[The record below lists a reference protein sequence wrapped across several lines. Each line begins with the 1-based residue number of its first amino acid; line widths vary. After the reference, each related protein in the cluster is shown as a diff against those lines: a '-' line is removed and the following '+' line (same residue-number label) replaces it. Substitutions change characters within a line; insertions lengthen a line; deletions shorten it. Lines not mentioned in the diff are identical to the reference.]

1 MTATLTS
8 TLSFSADRDALYQAV
23 SHVQRATAARPV
35 QPILSNVYLQ
45 AQSSGTLVLAATD
58 MDFSVRTEMPALVEG
73 EGAVTVSA
81 KKLSEILSKLP
92 SGQTVAMT
100 FKPEE
105 SLVHVQC
112 GSSAFDIRTMAAED
126 FPPIPLVDEMPTI
139 QVDLASMIQAISQ
152 TSFAAASYE
161 TNNILGGVYFKLT
174 SGMLEMAATDGS
186 RLARAL
192 EATSSSL
199 QSEEVTAVIPVRA
212 IQEVVKLLSG
222 SIQEGQTVG
231 LNIAQGLISFRTDS
245 VYVVSRLLD
254 GQYPQYQKLIP
265 TENNIVAYANRKE
278 LISSL
283 ERAAVMANERTHV
296 VKMSFDG
303 GHLTLAANT
312 PDLGDSK
319 DVLNVE
325 FNGSEP
331 LQIAFNYKFLL
342 DALKVMGT
350 EDIKMETNGALAPT
364 LFSARDQNNYLCL
377 VMPVQVK

>member
-8 TLSFSADRDALYQAV
+8 ALSFSADRDALYQAI

-35 QPILSNVYLQ
+35 QPILSNVYLE
-45 AQSSGTLVLAATD
+45 AQSSGVLVLAATD
-58 MDFSVRTEMPALVEG
+58 MDFSVRTEMPALVTG

-92 SGQTVAMT
+92 SGQTVSIAL
-100 FKPEE
+100 KPDDN
-105 SLVHVQC
+105 LVHVQC

-126 FPPIPLVDEMPTI
+126 FPSIPLVNEAPSI
-139 QVDLASMIQAISQ
+139 QVDLASMVQAISQ
-152 TSFAAASYE
+152 TAFAAASYE
-161 TNNILGGVYFKLT
+161 TNNILGGVFFKLT
-174 SGMLEMAATDGS
+174 PGMLEMAATDGS

-199 QSEEVTAVIPVRA
+199 QGDEISAVIPVRA
-212 IQEVVKLLSG
+212 ISEVVKLLSG
-222 SIQEGQTVG
+222 SVTEGQTVG

-265 TENNIVAYANRKE
+265 TENTIVAYANRKE

-303 GHLTLAANT
+303 SELTLAANT

-319 DVLNVE
+319 DTLSVE
-325 FNGSEP
+325 FNGIEP

-342 DALKVMGT
+342 DALKVMST
-350 EDIKMETNGALAPT
+350 DDIKMETNGPLAPT
-364 LFSARDQNNYLCL
+364 LFSARDQNNTLCL